1 MHSRQKLY
9 KYIIQMY
16 DQRILTG
23 QSDQEKVQNDR
34 EVRGDRFENQSWIAE
49 LWMSVQELRSL
60 SAPQ

>member
-1 MHSRQKLY
+1 M
-9 KYIIQMY
+9 QMY

-34 EVRGDRFENQSWIAE
+34 EVRGDRFENESCIAE
-49 LWMSVQELRSL
+49 LWMSGQELRSL

>member
-1 MHSRQKLY
+1 
-9 KYIIQMY
+9 MY